1 MSYVGGSVPLWSR
14 KQTVRGCRYNGAEEA
29 SRIARKIGYVLQI
42 SKYIQ
47 NRRSRVLKSISKHG
61 KKKARKTSGMLKW
74 NLKYWYELMGFSYT
88 CTDMER
94 VIFHVFVCIMYMCT
108 LICTLGCVSI

>member
-1 MSYVGGSVPLWSR
+1 MFYKLVNIF
-14 KQTVRGCRYNGAEEA
+14 KIEGAGF
-29 SRIARKIGYVLQI
+29 S
-42 SKYIQ
+42 S
-47 NRRSRVLKSISKHG
+47 SKSISKHG